1 MFSESCKRLIFLAC
15 PRRAR
20 KRTVVWVSAFLC
32 LGLPVVLGGQQAP
45 QQQQSSPMQQ
55 APPEIAGRLQGE
67 DISVENGPSAAP
79 AGGLPGMPVA
89 NGTIIVV
96 HSGQAR
102 LTLVNGGELDICGP
116 AKFTFLET
124 DGAITVALDFGRV
137 HGILQNSL
145 PLKIFTPMVQA
156 TPEAIAGGQRDFTLG
171 LATTDAL
178 CVRTTQ
184 GAIRLEEQ
192 FTSQDV
198 VVPQAGEFM
207 ITGGTLA
214 PVPGPPGSCAC
225 DVARESST
233 PPAQPPV
240 VVTAAPPTPKTDVA
254 SATPQPNTSLSSP
267 PDPDAPAQMPWVIPQ
282 PPKQQKP
289 LLPAPAP
296 FQPPQNDS
304 VEYSV
309 PTPAPAPAHP
319 VAPAPAKEPPREPPP
334 VKQSTWSV
342 VMPPLVYS
350 AGSPAPPPPPSA
362 ESMLLIRES
371 QVEPEWVFNGK
382 VSPPSEGG
390 QPGPLGS
397 TSKSAKKKHGFWSR
411 LRSFF

>member
-1 MFSESCKRLIFLAC
+1 MFSESCKRLSFLASL
-15 PRRAR
+15 RRAR
-20 KRTVVWVSAFLC
+20 KRTVVSVSAFLF
-32 LGLPVVLGGQQAP
+32 LGLPLVVGGQQAP
-45 QQQQSSPMQQ
+45 PLQQ
-55 APPEIAGRLQGE
+55 APPEIAGRLQGD
-67 DISVENGPSAAP
+67 DISVENGPATVPQGA
-79 AGGLPGMPVA
+79 LPGMPVA

-102 LTLVNGGELDICGP
+102 LTLVTGGELDICGP

-137 HGILQNSL
+137 HGTLQNGL

-184 GAIRLEEQ
+184 GAVRLEEQ

-198 VVPQAGEFM
+198 VVPQSGEFM

-225 DVARESST
+225 DVPRDSSAT
-233 PPAQPPV
+233 PPPQPPV
-240 VVTAAPPTPKTDVA
+240 VVAAPAPSPKTDVA
-254 SATPQPNTSLSSP
+254 SAAPQPSSSLSSP
-267 PDPDAPAQMPWVIPQ
+267 ADPDAPAQMPWVIPQ
-282 PPKQQKP
+282 PPKQQKQ

-296 FQPPQNDS
+296 FQPPQNNS

-309 PTPAPAPAHP
+309 PTPAPARPI
-319 VAPAPAKEPPREPPP
+319 APAPVKEPTPPPQAPP

-382 VSPPSEGG
+382 VTPPSEGG

-397 TSKSAKKKHGFWSR
+397 TSKPAKKKHGGFWGR
-411 LRSFF
+411 LRSLF